1 MTDLLSPRDA
11 GTKLGL
17 TTSGVI
23 KLARSGKLPEL
34 RDSSGRRLFR
44 VDDVQALAT
53 ERARARRGSRASRAR
68 VVQKP
73 AA

>member
-1 MTDLLSPRDA
+1 MNELLSPRDA
-11 GTKLGL
+11 GHRLGL

-23 KLARSGKLPEL
+23 KLARTGKLPEL

-44 VDDVQALAT
+44 AEDV
-53 ERARARRGSRASRAR
+53 ER
-68 VVQKP
+68 VVAERKRKRDR